1 MPDLSPYQAARDGDL
16 TGLHP
21 KLREYFAA
29 IPAGQHGLGRGVFA
43 VVGTPRRWLWPVLAV
58 LARDGV
64 VFPVWEHD
72 VPFVVVNRPGP
83 SLPGSARVDAVRR
96 FEFRDG
102 PRDMIDA
109 IAADADGL
117 VDRLG
122 RSGRLEARLESE
134 IVDGALRLH
143 STRVYLH
150 LGGRRVPVPRWC
162 APSVRLTER
171 FDDDD
176 ERQHVRVTVAVPLV
190 GRVYEY
196 AGSFRY
202 SVESGEPPA

>member
-64 VFPVWEHD
+64 VFPVWEHG

-83 SLPGSARVDAVRR
+83 ARVDAVRR
-96 FEFRDG
+96 CEFRG
-102 PRDMIDA
+102 ESRDMIDA
-109 IAADADGL
+109 IGADSDGL
-117 VDRLG
+117 VDR
-122 RSGRLEARLESE
+122 
-134 IVDGALRLH
+134 GAPDRTLR
-143 STRVYLH
+143 
-150 LGGRRVPVPRWC
+150 RR
-162 APSVRLTER
+162 
-171 FDDDD
+171 
-176 ERQHVRVTVAVPLV
+176 
-190 GRVYEY
+190 
-196 AGSFRY
+196 
-202 SVESGEPPA
+202 